1 MLMYG
6 TTCVARPM
14 LLFGKQGE
22 LLAEVEMADVV
33 EEIKERIEEAAS
45 C

>member
-1 MLMYG
+1 
-6 TTCVARPM
+6 M

-22 LLAEVEMADVV
+22 LLAEVEIKDVI
-33 EEIKERIEEAAS
+33 EEIRTRIEEAAS

>member
-1 MLMYG
+1 MYG

-14 LLFGKQGE
+14 LLFGKQGA
-22 LLAEVEMADVV
+22 LLAEAEMVDVV
-33 EEIKERIEEAAS
+33 DEIRARIEEAAS